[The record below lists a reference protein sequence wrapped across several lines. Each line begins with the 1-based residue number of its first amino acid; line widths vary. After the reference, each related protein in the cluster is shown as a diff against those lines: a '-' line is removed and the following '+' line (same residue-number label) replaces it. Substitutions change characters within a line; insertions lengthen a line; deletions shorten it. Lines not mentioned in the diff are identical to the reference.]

1 MDEQQVTLL
10 EQETKKEE
18 VVSQLPESFE
28 YTTVKKRAR
37 HAAPTKPTTVVKRV
51 FGGIGIALLSVIVL
65 VVATFLFIFY
75 SPWTHE
81 YRDQYIL
88 MTYHTSNPWL
98 CTWFFSQETID
109 EVLDN
114 NSFKEPEPVIPNE
127 PAEPDEPD
135 EPNEPAAPIEF
146 ATSDKYP
153 AEVIYDDGEVQ
164 IIKFSGTTSKGKYT
178 ARLIQ
183 VKDPSRMTLGVTK
196 NVGDKD
202 NPTKKPGKGQIIADM
217 CKDNDALCGINAGG
231 WVDINGVGTGGIPLG
246 TVVKDGVMTVYTEE
260 ENHTIIGFDYKNRL
274 VMGKFNP
281 YQVASLGIR
290 DAVSWR
296 EPAVLIRGGVMAEF
310 SGLAGGY
317 DPRSAIGQREDGMVL
332 LLVVDG
338 SSKRSIDGAN
348 FALMADILHEF
359 GAINAANL
367 DGGTSSS
374 MALNGKIINTV
385 CNPAIVSRGRYLA
398 TTWLVKNVSEDDVQ
412 TDATTTTVVT
422 GDTTTV
428 LATTTTTQVQ

>member
-10 EQETKKEE
+10 EQETKEE
-18 VVSQLPESFE
+18 IAASQLPDSFE
-28 YTTVKKRAR
+28 YTAAKKHAR

-51 FGGIGIALLSVIVL
+51 FAGIGIGLLSLIVL
-65 VVATFLFIFY
+65 IVAVFLFIFY

-81 YRDQYIL
+81 YRDQYIM

-109 EVLDN
+109 EVLRN
-114 NSFKEPEPVIPNE
+114 NSFKEPEPVVPNE
-127 PAEPDEPD
+127 PNEPDEPD
-135 EPNEPAAPIEF
+135 EPAAPIEF
-146 ATSDKYP
+146 ATSEKYP

-164 IIKFSGTTSKGKYT
+164 IVKFSGKTAKGKYT

-183 VKDPSRMTLGVTK
+183 VKDPSRVSLGVTK

-202 NPTKKPGKGQIIADM
+202 NPTKKPGKGQILTDM
-217 CKDNDALCGINAGG
+217 CEDNDALCGINAGG
-231 WVDINGVGTGGIPLG
+231 WVDVNGVGTGGIPLG

-310 SGLAGGY
+310 TGLAGGY
-317 DPRSAIGQREDGMVL
+317 DPRSAIGQSKDGVVL

-348 FALMADILHEF
+348 YALMADILHEY

-374 MALNGKIINTV
+374 MALEGKLINTV
-385 CNPAIVSRGRYLA
+385 CNPAIASRGRYLA
-398 TTWLVKNVSEDDVQ
+398 TTWLVKNADADDAQ
-412 TDATTTTVVT
+412 TNATTTTVVT
-422 GDTTTV
+422 GDS
-428 LATTTTTQVQ
+428 TTQTALSTTSAVVE

>member
-1 MDEQQVTLL
+1 MDEQRVTVV
-10 EQETKKEE
+10 EQETQQET
-18 VVSQLPESFE
+18 VVQPPRPLE
-28 YTTVKKRAR
+28 YTVEKKRAR
-37 HAAPTKPTTVVKRV
+37 HAAPVKPSSVVKRV
-51 FGGIGIALLSVIVL
+51 FAGIGIGLLSVIVL
-65 VVATFLFIFY
+65 IVAVFLFIFY

-98 CTWFFSQETID
+98 CTWFFSQDTID
-109 EVLDN
+109 TVLEN
-114 NSFKEPEPVIPNE
+114 NSFKEPEPTPDPVPDV
-127 PAEPDEPD
+127 PDEPD
-135 EPNEPAAPIEF
+135 VPVEPQPIEF
-146 ATSDKYP
+146 ATSEKYP

-164 IIKFSGTTSKGKYT
+164 IIKFSGTTPKGKYT

-183 VKDPSRMTLGVTK
+183 VKDPSRVTLGVTK

-202 NPTKKPGKGQIIADM
+202 NPTKTPGKGQIIADM
-217 CKDNDALCGINAGG
+217 CNDNDALCGINAGG
-231 WVDINGVGTGGIPLG
+231 WVDVNGVGTGGIPLG

-274 VMGKFNP
+274 VMGKFNE

-296 EPAVLIRGGVMAEF
+296 EPTVLIRGGVMAQF

-348 FALMADILHEF
+348 YALMADILSEF

-374 MALNGKIINTV
+374 MALEGKIINTV
-385 CNPAIVSRGRYLA
+385 CNPSIVSRGRYLA
-398 TTWLVKNVSEDDVQ
+398 TTWLVKNVAADDTQ
-412 TDATTTTVVT
+412 TDTTTTVATGDTTVSSATTTTIT
-422 GDTTTV
+422 E
-428 LATTTTTQVQ
+428 